1 MAALAVAGG
10 SHIISNADID
20 AIVDRITPDLIALRR
35 KLHQHPELAFEEH
48 ETARAI
54 AQYLDRAGI
63 EVRTGIGGT
72 GVVGLLDGA
81 FAGRRVGVRA
91 DIDALPVTEQS
102 GVPFPSEV
110 PGRMHACGHDAHT
123 VIALGVVHVLSIM
136 RDKLNGGV
144 KIIFQPAEETL
155 AGASAM
161 IADGV
166 LDDPPMDVILG
177 YHNWPL
183 LQTGLVGYHSSTV
196 MASSDAFDIV
206 LKGKAGHAAH
216 PHNAVD
222 ALVGAAQLIALL
234 QTVISREIAPAIPAV
249 LTVGQLEG
257 GTARNVI
264 ADRVVLRGTA
274 RTLDAGTAKQVE
286 TSVRRIVEG
295 VGLSLRLEHE
305 ITWKRQTPV
314 LKNDAHVLAR
324 LIASARD
331 ILGPDNVVELGPA
344 SMGSEDFAWFA
355 ERIPAAHLK
364 IGSKIEGI
372 ETAVHRSNYDC
383 NELAIPI
390 GVRAITRAVV
400 DLLAEK

>member
-1 MAALAVAGG
+1 M
-10 SHIISNADID
+10 ISNADID
-20 AIVDRITPDLIALRR
+20 EIVDRITPGLIALRR

-48 ETARAI
+48 ETARAV
-54 AQYLDRAGI
+54 AEYLNSAGI

-72 GVVGLLDGA
+72 GVVGLLEGA
-81 FAGRRVGVRA
+81 AGGRRVGVRA
-91 DIDALPVTEQS
+91 DMDALPVTEQS
-102 GVPFPSEV
+102 RVAFPSEV

-123 VIALGVVHVLSIM
+123 VIALGVAHVLATL
-136 RDKLNGGV
+136 RDKLAGGV
-144 KIIFQPAEETL
+144 KMIFQPAEETL

-166 LDDPPMDVILG
+166 LDNPPMDVILG

-183 LQTGLVGYHSSTV
+183 LQTGCVGYHSSAA

-216 PHNAVD
+216 PHTAVD
-222 ALVGAAQLIALL
+222 ALVGAAQLITLL
-234 QTVISREIAPAIPAV
+234 QTIVSREIAPDIPAV
-249 LTVGQLEG
+249 LTVGQFEG

-264 ADRVVLRGTA
+264 AERVVLRGSA
-274 RTLDAGTAKQVE
+274 RTLDTGAAKQVE
-286 TSVRRIVEG
+286 AAVRRMVEG
-295 VGLSLRLEHE
+295 VCAGLRLEHE
-305 ITWKRQTPV
+305 ITWKRQAPV
-314 LKNDAHVLAR
+314 LKNNGRILAR
-324 LIASARD
+324 VIASARD
-331 ILGPDNVVELGPA
+331 VLGADNVVHLGAA

-364 IGSKIEGI
+364 IGSKTDGLD
-372 ETAVHRSNYDC
+372 TAVHRSNYEC

-390 GVRAITRAVV
+390 GVRTVTRAVV